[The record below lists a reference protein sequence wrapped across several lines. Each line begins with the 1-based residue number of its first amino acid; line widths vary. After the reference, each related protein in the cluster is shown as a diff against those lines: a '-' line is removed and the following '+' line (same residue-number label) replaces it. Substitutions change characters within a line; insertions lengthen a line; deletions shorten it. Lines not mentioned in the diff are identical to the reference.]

1 MFFLFHLVSSLNL
14 GVFQNERPTPND
26 MEKWL
31 IVGKAS
37 SFLRGPYFE
46 TSPYMSGLFSPIWG
60 LKFGVRFVTSKSR
73 WVGETTPEDSWNF
86 MFQALRH
93 DYDINDIYDSSHSG
107 GIQWWVVL

>member
-73 WVGETTPEDSWNF
+73 WVGETTPED
-86 MFQALRH
+86 
-93 DYDINDIYDSSHSG
+93 
-107 GIQWWVVL
+107 